1 MQTYLETTTYMQNGT
16 RFSTGLPGEPNSVMF
31 DPSQVAGN
39 TYNIVSQPTD
49 QWGLFVTTTPLP
61 EDYGQTTITPIT
73 KYDVQIQQNLQALEM
88 TTIILATAATDTER
102 FAPELLAPEGTTAL
116 STYRVTQE
124 GETFF
129 HYGYTENAASFESGL
144 NPGGYA
150 TSAGDLSGTEAQS
163 GLALPHNPPP
173 NAVYTVSPT
182 PGTPI
187 RVNPV
192 ASPNFGQPGGLPE
205 YQFPVGTAPGT
216 VSTPTPIP

>member
-1 MQTYLETTTYMQNGT
+1 
-16 RFSTGLPGEPNSVMF
+16 
-31 DPSQVAGN
+31 
-39 TYNIVSQPTD
+39 
-49 QWGLFVTTTPLP
+49 
-61 EDYGQTTITPIT
+61 
-73 KYDVQIQQNLQALEM
+73 M
-88 TTIILATAATDTER
+88 TAIILATAATDTER